1 MRVALVVDDGGWRNT
16 TAFELGIKVMGG
28 LCVRAPISLAGNE
41 AVGDLAQYLDNW
53 FDIVVIRTP
62 DLGQLR
68 RLAEAATLPVIN
80 ARTRSNH
87 PCETLGDLAYVLQQR
102 GNLSGLRVGVVAPDG
117 NILGSWA
124 EAAAA
129 LSIEVVQIYPERWHA
144 RRFAKIERFSATT
157 EMGALASAD
166 AVITDGWPEMSSQRK
181 CSTTRLQLRL
191 SRTLRAGRALHPLP
205 ACNPGPRGHRR
216 CNGVAELSRY
226 RGKGLLAARS
236 ERAAGGGS
244 PNDPVSRTPVFSS
257 HCPPHRI
264 AVKIHPCPT
273 SKAVLYDWLI
283 ETLAAALRRGFGFEP
298 EVLEGRRPDAV
309 PAFCFLVNRQHEAS
323 PT

>member
-1 MRVALVVDDGGWRNT
+1 MASVTDFLALDDHRADTLESILRRAIGYAQAWRERQVPQALQGVRVALVVDDSGWRNT

-102 GNLSGLRVGVVAPDG
+102 GDLSELRVGVVARTAT
-117 NILGSWA
+117 S
-124 EAAAA
+124 
-129 LSIEVVQIYPERWHA
+129 LSHGRKRRPSKWSRSIPSA
-144 RRFAKIERFSATT
+144 GTRRFAKIERFSATT

-166 AVITDGWPEMSSQRK
+166 VVITDSWPEDVEPAEVLDYQI
-181 CSTTRLQLRL
+181 TAA
-191 SRTLRAGRALHPLP
+191 TLEHFAPD
-205 ACNPGPRGHRR
+205 
-216 CNGVAELSRY
+216 EL
-226 RGKGLLAARS
+226 
-236 ERAAGGGS
+236 
-244 PNDPVSRTPVFSS
+244 F
-257 HCPPHRI
+257 I
-264 AVKIHPCPT
+264 PCP
-273 SKAVLYDWLI
+273 AV
-283 ETLAAALRRGFGFEP
+283 TRGQ
-298 EVLEGRRPDAV
+298 EVTADAMV
-309 PAFCFLVNRQHEAS
+309 
-323 PT
+323 

>member
-1 MRVALVVDDGGWRNT
+1 VASVTDFLALDDHRADTLESILRRAIGYAQAWRERQVPQPLQGVRVALVVDDGGWRNT

-166 AVITDGWPEMSSQRK
+166 VVITDSWPEDVEPAEVLDYQI
-181 CSTTRLQLRL
+181 TAA
-191 SRTLRAGRALHPLP
+191 TLEHFAPD
-205 ACNPGPRGHRR
+205 
-216 CNGVAELSRY
+216 ELFI
-226 RGKGLLAARS
+226 
-236 ERAAGGGS
+236 
-244 PNDPVSRTPVFSS
+244 P
-257 HCPPHRI
+257 CPPVTRGQEVTADAMVSPSCHVI
-264 AVKIHPCPT
+264 AA
-273 SKAVLYDWLI
+273 KAFLLH
-283 ETLAAALRRGFGFEP
+283 AQNAL
-298 EVLEGRRPDAV
+298 LEAV
-309 PAFCFLVNRQHEAS
+309 AQTIR
-323 PT
+323 